1 MRLSTALLL
10 VLLCGPAA
18 AQPLPPT
25 PRVTLDIALPPPPD
39 HRLSGLGPPGFKR
52 PASDTVEIGLGLH
65 PERTGRGLGGSFLA
79 AGLGYARSRYAPTRF
94 VLAVAAFNRRAI
106 TVYERAGFTA
116 IRVYTHS
123 TNGGEWDFVEMELR
137 EP

>member
-1 MRLSTALLL
+1 MIR
-10 VLLCGPAA
+10 
-18 AQPLPPT
+18 
-25 PRVTLDIALPPPPD
+25 RD
-39 HRLSGLGPPGFKR
+39 HFKR
-52 PASDTVEIGLGLH
+52 PASAPVEIGLGLH
-65 PERTGRGLGGSFLA
+65 PERTGRGLGASFLA

-116 IRVYTHS
+116 IRVYMHS
-123 TNGGEWDFVEMELR
+123 TNGGEWEFVEMELR